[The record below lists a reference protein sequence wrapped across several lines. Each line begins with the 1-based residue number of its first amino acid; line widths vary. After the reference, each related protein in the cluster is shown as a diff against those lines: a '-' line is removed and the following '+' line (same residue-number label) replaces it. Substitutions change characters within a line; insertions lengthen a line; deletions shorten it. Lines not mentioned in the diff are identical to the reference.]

1 MLIYKIKMNNYE
13 FISYKKILIFGIKNV
28 GKSCLITKMERNK
41 FEEEYKPSEKSKI
54 LTIIYLIR
62 NSNKSFK
69 YKNSKQ

>member
-41 FEEEYKPSEKSKI
+41 FEEEYKPTKKCNI
-54 LTIIYLIR
+54 
-62 NSNKSFK
+62 K
-69 YKNSKQ
+69 